1 MARYASQHAKHR
13 SLTLAKPVE
22 DLEAEVLSLPPA
34 ERSLL
39 LERLIVSLD
48 ADPEIQ
54 RAWVQEAQRRDA
66 EIESGTVSPVPGEE
80 AVARIRASLA

>member
-1 MARYASQHAKHR
+1 M
-13 SLTLAKPVE
+13 AKPVE
-22 DLEAEVLSLPPA
+22 DLQAEVLSLPPA

-54 RAWVQEAQRRDA
+54 RAWVQEAQRRDT
-66 EIESGTVSPVPGEE
+66 EIESGAVAPVPGEE
-80 AVARIRASLA
+80 ALARIRASLA

>member
-1 MARYASQHAKHR
+1 M
-13 SLTLAKPVE
+13 AKPVE
-22 DLEAEVLSLPPA
+22 DLQAEVLKLSLA

-66 EIESGTVSPVPGEE
+66 EIDSGTVAAVPGEE
-80 AVARIRASLA
+80 ALARIRASLA

>member
-1 MARYASQHAKHR
+1 MAK
-13 SLTLAKPVE
+13 LVE
-22 DLEAEVLSLPPA
+22 DLQAEVLSLPPA

-54 RAWVQEAQRRDA
+54 RAWVQEAQRRDT
-66 EIESGTVSPVPGEE
+66 EIESGAVSPVPGEE
-80 AVARIRASLA
+80 ALARIRASLA

>member
-1 MARYASQHAKHR
+1 MAR
-13 SLTLAKPVE
+13 LVE
-22 DLEAEVLSLPPA
+22 DLQAEVLNLPPA

-54 RAWVQEAQRRDA
+54 QAWAKEAQRRDTQ
-66 EIESGTVSPVPGEE
+66 IESGAVAPVPGEE
-80 AVARIRASLA
+80 ALARIRASLG

>member
-1 MARYASQHAKHR
+1 M
-13 SLTLAKPVE
+13 AKPVE
-22 DLEAEVLSLPPA
+22 DLQAEVLSLPAA

-54 RAWVQEAQRRDA
+54 RAWVQEAQRRDT
-66 EIESGTVSPVPGEE
+66 EIDRGAVAPVPGEE
-80 AVARIRASLA
+80 ALARIRASLA

>member
-1 MARYASQHAKHR
+1 MP
-13 SLTLAKPVE
+13 KPVG
-22 DLEAEVLSLPPA
+22 DLQAEALSLPPA

-66 EIESGTVSPVPGEE
+66 DIENTAVSLVPGEE
-80 AVARIRASLA
+80 SVARIRASLA

>member
-1 MARYASQHAKHR
+1 MAK
-13 SLTLAKPVE
+13 LVE
-22 DLEAEVLSLPPA
+22 DLQAEVLSLPPA

-54 RAWVQEAQRRDA
+54 RAWVQEAQRRDS
-66 EIESGTVSPVPGEE
+66 EIESGEVAPVPGEE
-80 AVARIRASLA
+80 ALARIRASLA

>member
-1 MARYASQHAKHR
+1 M
-13 SLTLAKPVE
+13 AKPVE
-22 DLEAEVLSLPPA
+22 DLQAEVLNLPPA

-66 EIESGTVSPVPGEE
+66 EIESGAVAPVPGEE
-80 AVARIRASLA
+80 ALARIRASLA

>member
-1 MARYASQHAKHR
+1 MAK
-13 SLTLAKPVE
+13 LVD
-22 DLEAEVLSLPPA
+22 DLQAEVLSLPPA

-54 RAWVQEAQRRDA
+54 RAWMQEAQRRDS
-66 EIESGTVSPVPGEE
+66 EIESGAVASVPGEE
-80 AVARIRASLA
+80 ALARIRANLA